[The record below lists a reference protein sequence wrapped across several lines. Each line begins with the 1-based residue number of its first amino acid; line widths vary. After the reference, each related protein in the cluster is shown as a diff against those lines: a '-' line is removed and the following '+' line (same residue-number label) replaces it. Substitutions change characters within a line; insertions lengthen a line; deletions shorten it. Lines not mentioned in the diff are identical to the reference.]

1 MRETSRRSGQAD
13 QHGSVKRLQTYSSA
27 PFLQSDG
34 FRVLFRRL
42 SGSHSLVSL
51 VLEIVVF
58 LGGFAAFSFAASLE
72 KSGKVGKKRKKRSQG
87 LLPTVSSH
95 GCYYCSCYQGTIPS
109 RLLNYFLEQRSPVA
123 ERKSVVHGGR
133 KFPIVVPR
141 CCLTHTHSIHPPSG
155 KIGNPL
161 VPGDIRLVLSLMPSK
176 VKSNHFHL
184 VQ

>member
-58 LGGFAAFSFAASLE
+58 LGGFAAFSFVASLE
-72 KSGKVGKKRKKRSQG
+72 KSGKKGKRKKKKGPKGFFQV
-87 LLPTVSSH
+87 PTVSSH
-95 GCYYCSCYQGTIPS
+95 GCYYCSSNQGTIP
-109 RLLNYFLEQRSPVA
+109 
-123 ERKSVVHGGR
+123 
-133 KFPIVVPR
+133 
-141 CCLTHTHSIHPPSG
+141 
-155 KIGNPL
+155 
-161 VPGDIRLVLSLMPSK
+161 
-176 VKSNHFHL
+176 
-184 VQ
+184 